1 MHKGGINA
9 RATMV
14 NAELLE
20 ILVCPETKQKLT
32 LASDALLDR
41 VNQAVREGYLRNQC
55 GDRVKDRIEEGLVR
69 EDGKVMYPVWD
80 DIPVMLLDEAI
91 RVDSLR

>member
-1 MHKGGINA
+1 MHKYAINA
-9 RATMV
+9 RASMV
-14 NAELLE
+14 NPELLE

-32 LASDALLDR
+32 LAGEEILDR
-41 VNQAVREGYLRNQC
+41 VNHAVKEGYLRNQG

-69 EDGKVMYPVWD
+69 EDGKVMYPIWD

-91 RVDSLR
+91 RLDSLR

>member
-1 MHKGGINA
+1 
-9 RATMV
+9 MV

-41 VNQAVREGYLRNQC
+41 VNQAVREGYLRNQG

>member
-9 RATMV
+9 RASMV

-41 VNQAVREGYLRNQC
+41 VNQAVREGYLRNQG
-55 GDRVKDRIEEGLVR
+55 GDRVKDRIEEGLR
-69 EDGKVMYPVWD
+69 EG
-80 DIPVMLLDEAI
+80 
-91 RVDSLR
+91 